1 MGEAD
6 PRTSARAQGGG
17 PRVWLLIGHKPGDNA
32 QVRQLAAATGWA
44 CEEKRVVV
52 RPEWE
57 TAKPRI
63 RASVAHVD
71 LARSD
76 ALAPPWPEVVIASGR
91 RLACVALWL
100 KRASG
105 GHTRIVMVGM
115 PRHRRGEFD
124 LMVVA
129 SHYVLAPRPNV
140 ALHDLPL
147 LRIDGAAIERA
158 AEAWRPRF
166 EALPRPITALMIG
179 GPTGGLRFDLEAA
192 RGLLEAARADAR
204 RSGGALF
211 VTTSRRTPAAVV
223 DWLRGACAGGE
234 VLHVFDAAAAPET
247 NPYHAL
253 LGLAEHFIV
262 TTDSLSMMVE
272 VARLGKSLA
281 LFALEND
288 EGPVERALERVGLI
302 RPLEPRRDPIP
313 AGGWLSR
320 TLYRLGLPIH
330 SRDLSAI
337 PRRLV
342 ERGLACWLGD
352 PRVAPK
358 AGADDE
364 VERVAERVRALV
376 AGGPRPAAGGP
387 AGGPDHG
394 SRGAL

>member
-1 MGEAD
+1 MGESN
-6 PRTSARAQGGG
+6 PQTSSRERETP

-32 QVRQLAAATGWA
+32 QVRQLAGATDWPF
-44 CEEKRVVV
+44 EEKRVVV

-63 RASVAHVD
+63 RPSLAHVD
-71 LARSD
+71 LANSD
-76 ALAPPWPEVVIASGR
+76 ALAAPWPDIVIAAGR

-100 KRASG
+100 KRESG
-105 GHTRIVMVGM
+105 GHTRIVMIGM
-115 PRHRRGEFD
+115 PRRRRGEFD

-129 SHYVLAPRPNV
+129 SHYVIAPGPNV

-147 LRIDGAAIERA
+147 LRVDGEAIERA
-158 AEAWRPRF
+158 VDAWRPRF
-166 EALPRPITALMIG
+166 EALARPITALMIG
-179 GPTGGLRFDLEAA
+179 GPTGGLRFDVEAA
-192 RGLLEAARADAR
+192 RELLEAARADAA
-204 RSGGALF
+204 RSGGALY
-211 VTTSRRTPAAVV
+211 VTTSRRTPKAVV
-223 DWLRGACAGGE
+223 GWLRGACAEGE
-234 VLHVFDAAAAPET
+234 VLHVFDGAASPET

-272 VARLGKSLA
+272 VARLGRSLA
-281 LFALEND
+281 LFPLEND
-288 EGPVERALERVGLI
+288 EGPVERALERIGLL
-302 RPLEPRRDPIP
+302 RPLVPRHDPIP

-352 PRVAPK
+352 SRGAPR

-376 AGGPRPAAGGP
+376 AGRAGVV
-387 AGGPDHG
+387 
-394 SRGAL
+394 